1 MEPWASMAALLMFE
15 TAVFQVASLHTGHSP
30 VVGPSECKLGLSV
43 FRAHLFP
50 SCHSRS
56 HVGSASDVRFSLGA
70 TAHAPPGL
78 HRRYTVLREES
89 AKVRG
94 GGMCVCVSLGSLG
107 LVRPCVWLQLH
118 RRLACGAKPC
128 PAFSPLNDSCSVG
141 VGALVSCNSCLP
153 PFPQPPGG
161 REVGVEDGQWSL
173 RPHYSLCACAWVCI
187 VHFW

>member
-1 MEPWASMAALLMFE
+1 MAALLMFE
-15 TAVFQVASLHTGHSP
+15 TAVFQVASLHTGYSP

-128 PAFSPLNDSCSVG
+128 PAFSPVNDSCSVG

-173 RPHYSLCACAWVCI
+173 RPHYSLCTCAWVCI